1 MTFKKKTEVKAQQDN
16 LELQATNLINK
27 HEISINLGRSFYD
40 ILEVLKNKQLSLIA
54 ETKGKYQLHDEI
66 AKDLIQKLTTELEQ
80 AKSWGF
86 DQLNRSIK

>member
-1 MTFKKKTEVKAQQDN
+1 MAFKKKTENPEQL
-16 LELQATNLINK
+16 LEKQATDLINK
-27 HEISINLGRSFYD
+27 QDIAISLGRSFYD
-40 ILEVLKNKQLSLIA
+40 IIEVLKNKQLSLLA

-66 AKDLIQKLTTELEQ
+66 AKELVQKMTTELEQ